1 MSESNQPG
9 TVLLRLSRSRDT
21 ERGWAEGRKSESSL
35 NLRHCHGGR
44 RPTQTE
50 MMAFGDQGGLGA

>member
-1 MSESNQPG
+1 MSESNQPS
-9 TVLLRLSRSRDT
+9 TVLLGLSRSQDT
-21 ERGWAEGRKSESSL
+21 ERGSGAKGESSL